1 MPNGIPNMAAPPH
14 DISKKEHGRT
24 TGLPTSYVFPAGQKS
39 MPYIR
44 YMELPMAE
52 SIIEFIKE
60 TSTQYLQLNVS
71 DFKHYGYRTVDAE
84 DFA

>member
-1 MPNGIPNMAAPPH
+1 M
-14 DISKKEHGRT
+14 
-24 TGLPTSYVFPAGQKS
+24 FPAGQKS

-44 YMELPMAE
+44 YMESPMAE
-52 SIIEFIKE
+52 NIIEFIKE